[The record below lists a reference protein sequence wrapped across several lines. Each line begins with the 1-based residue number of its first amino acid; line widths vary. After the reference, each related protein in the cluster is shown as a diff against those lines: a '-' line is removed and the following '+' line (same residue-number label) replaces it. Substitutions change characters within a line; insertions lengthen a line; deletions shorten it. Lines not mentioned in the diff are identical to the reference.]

1 MSINRNGAILWEG
14 ASPIDGSPIVLIV
27 TGLAGKASANRKT
40 GEMLQTWILRQD
52 MLPTDA
58 LATDADRAI
67 CGDCP
72 MRGVIDPVTG
82 RRKRP
87 CYVNLAHG
95 PNPIWRSYAR
105 GGYAHVS
112 PAEMGERIAGQ
123 SIRLGAYGDPGL
135 VPLSVLQD
143 LTRHARLW
151 TGYTHQWRTIT
162 SAYSDLLMASAET
175 VADRRK
181 ARGLGYRVFQVVPKG
196 TDLRDVKAMECASTR
211 ERNPLHCADCG
222 ACAGTRNGA
231 APNAVDVVIVAHG
244 TGAKYVPAI

>member
-1 MSINRNGAILWEG
+1 MSINKNGAILWEG
-14 ASPIDGSPIVLIV
+14 ASPIDGSPIVMII
-27 TGLAGKASANRKT
+27 TGLAGKASDNRKT
-40 GEMLQTWILRQD
+40 GEMLQTWILRRD
-52 MLPTDA
+52 MSPVDA
-58 LATDADRAI
+58 LKSGQDRAI

-72 MRGVIDPVTG
+72 MRGIVDPVTG
-82 RRKRP
+82 KLKGRA
-87 CYVNLAHG
+87 CYVNVGQAPRG
-95 PNPIWRSYAR
+95 IWECYAR

-112 PAEMGERIAGQ
+112 PADMGERIAGQ
-123 SIRLGAYGDPGL
+123 AIRLGAYGDPGL

-196 TDLRDVKAMECASTR
+196 TDLREIRAMECASTR

-231 APNAVDVVIVAHG
+231 TPNAVDVVITAHG
-244 TGAKYVPAI
+244 TGARYV

>member
-1 MSINRNGAILWEG
+1 MTINKNGAVLWEG
-14 ASPIDGSPIVLIV
+14 PSPVDGSPIVLII

-52 MLPTDA
+52 MDPVVA
-58 LATDADRAI
+58 LMSGHDRAI

-72 MRGVIDPVTG
+72 MRGDHSKA
-82 RRKRP
+82 RA
-87 CYVNLAHG
+87 CYVNVGQA
-95 PNPIWRSYAR
+95 PKSVYRCYAR

-123 SIRLGAYGDPGL
+123 AVRLGAYGDPGL

-181 ARGLGYRVFQVVPKG
+181 ARVLGYRVFQVVPRG
-196 TDLRDVKAMECASTR
+196 TNLRDVKAMECASTR

-231 APNAVDVVIVAHG
+231 TPNAVDVVIIAHG
-244 TGAKYVPAI
+244 TGAKYVPAL